1 MRQPQPGD
9 FGLTKGKSWAMFV
22 IRHGTASRYGHA
34 AVVLHVAKAGPQEGM
49 VLVVEAMPNG
59 ARTRYVDPDEF
70 VWSNLPLTDEQR
82 NTIYLKAISCIGLPY
97 DWKAIIG
104 FVLRVWKAKWTTG
117 SDDHADDKLICSEL
131 VAWAYREAGFDLAPG
146 TAPGDVS
153 PGDLA
158 DWLFK
163 YGLDRDYASP

>member
-1 MRQPQPGD
+1 MRTPQLGD
-9 FGLTKGKSWAMFV
+9 FGLTKGKGLAMFV
-22 IRHGTASRYGHA
+22 IRHATASRYGHA
-34 AVVLHVAKAGPQEGM
+34 AVCVGLERSGHVA
-49 VLVVEAMPNG
+49 VVEAMPDG
-59 ARTRYVDPDEF
+59 ARIREVSPDEF
-70 VWSNLPLTDEQR
+70 VWSNLPLTEQQR
-82 NTIYLKAISCIGLPY
+82 RDVSAYALNCLGFPY

-104 FVLRVWKAKWTTG
+104 FAIRVWKARWSTG

-131 VAWAYREAGFDLAPG
+131 VAWCYREAGFDLAPG

-163 YGLDRDYASP
+163 YGLDRDYASL